1 MERPVV
7 TEDSE
12 KKELDK
18 QALIKGEVQDDVDRK
33 LLELSALFE
42 ISQLLNSSL
51 NLTSIVDNILLSPMG
66 RMMINKGLFLLHRGD
81 HQYEI
86 FTLKGLSRDLIGKK
100 ISLPELPSKP
110 FLIEELK
117 EEQYP
122 WLSFFTQ
129 FDIKLF
135 VPIIL
140 RNDILGLVTFG
151 KKLIGKNYIESE
163 IEFLSS
169 IANIAATSIQNGI
182 VFEELKTV
190 NARLDKKIQELHT
203 LFDIGKE
210 LNATLESTKIARLL
224 SYGLMGE
231 MMLNKFVI
239 FVRRQNVVQTLEKRS
254 FPNMDLTSHYL
265 ELLFKITQ
273 PYPLEDAE
281 ENELNSEL
289 TRHDVVA
296 VVPMLSQDRTKGI
309 LLLGQRISKKAYSK
323 EELDF
328 LYTLGNQAMISLENA
343 WLFEDSLERKR
354 LEEELLLAR
363 NIQIGLLPEVFPDL
377 KTCEVFGVNISSK
390 QVGGD
395 YFDVIKIDDENY
407 IVAIADVSGKG
418 VPASLLM
425 SNVQASLLA
434 LSTEV
439 KAFDQLVAKVNNIIH
454 ANTTADK
461 FITFFGGILNIKE
474 RTFTYVNA
482 GHNPPY
488 WVKSDRS
495 LQTLD
500 KGGLLLGLMPDV
512 VYEFETIQLKP
523 DEKIVMFT
531 DGVTEAM
538 NEKEEQFEEPRL
550 EKLLQ
555 SNSGLSAKECT
566 ELIAQTVKDFE
577 GNAPQSDDITVVVIK
592 SLK

>member
-1 MERPVV
+1 MSMEPM
-7 TEDSE
+7 D
-12 KKELDK
+12 KPLDK
-18 QALIKGEVQDDVDRK
+18 QSLIKGEVQDDVDRK

-100 ISLPELPSKP
+100 ISITEIPQKS
-110 FLIEELK
+110 FLLDEVSDAP
-117 EEQYP
+117 YP

-129 FDIKLF
+129 YDMKLI
-135 VPIIL
+135 VPIVL
-140 RNDILGLVTFG
+140 RNDLLGLVAFG
-151 KKLIGKNYIESE
+151 KKLIGGPYIESE

-182 VFEELKTV
+182 VFEELRSV

-210 LNATLESTKIARLL
+210 LNATLDAQKVVKLL

-231 MMLNKFVI
+231 MMVNRFAIL
-239 FVRRQNVVQTLEKRS
+239 VRRHDGVEYAEKRGLARLQL
-254 FPNMDLTSHYL
+254 DDTQTSLVFNYS
-265 ELLFKITQ
+265 Q
-273 PYPLEDAE
+273 PAVVTDDEH
-281 ENELNSEL
+281 SEL
-289 TRHDVVA
+289 QHALQNQDIIA
-296 VVPMLSQDRTKGI
+296 IVPMRSQDRTKGV
-309 LLLGQRISKKAYSK
+309 LLLGPKISGKGFTK

-328 LYTLGNQAMISLENA
+328 VFTLGNQAMISLENA

-354 LEEELLLAR
+354 LEEELELAR
-363 NIQIGLLPEVFPDL
+363 KIQMGLLPKDFPKLNNFEVYGL
-377 KTCEVFGVNISSK
+377 NISSK

-395 YFDVIKIDDENY
+395 YFDVLKINETQY
-407 IVAIADVSGKG
+407 IIAIADVSGKG

-439 KAFDQLVAKVNNIIH
+439 SDFSKLVYKVNNIIY
-454 ANTTADK
+454 ANTDSEK
-461 FITFFGGILNIKE
+461 FITFFGGVLDIEK

-488 WVKSDRS
+488 WRKTDGT
-495 LQTLD
+495 LHTLD
-500 KGGLLLGLMPDV
+500 KGGLLLGMLPDMP
-512 VYEFETIQLKP
+512 YEQETITLSP
-523 DEKIVMFT
+523 GEGIIMFT

-538 NEKEEQFEEPRL
+538 NEKLDQYDESRL
-550 EKLLQ
+550 EALIKTHPKIT
-555 SNSGLSAKECT
+555 AKECT
-566 ELIAQTVKDFE
+566 KKIAAEVKTFA
-577 GNAPQSDDITVVVIK
+577 GAAPQSDDITVVI
-592 SLK
+592 LHAI

>member
-1 MERPVV
+1 MTDDP
-7 TEDSE
+7 E
-12 KKELDK
+12 KKDLDK

-81 HQYEI
+81 YQFEI
-86 FTLKGLSRDLIGKK
+86 FTLKGLSRDLIGKR
-100 ISLPELPSKP
+100 IPLTDLPLKP
-110 FLIEELK
+110 FLFDEIK
-117 EEQYP
+117 DGQYP
-122 WLSFFTQ
+122 WLTFFAE

-140 RNDILGLVTFG
+140 RNDVLGLVAFG
-151 KKLIGKNYIESE
+151 KKLVGKNYIESE

-169 IANIAATSIQNGI
+169 IANIAATNIQNGM
-182 VFEELKTV
+182 VFEELRNV
-190 NARLDKKIQELHT
+190 NARLDKKIQELNT

-210 LNATLESTKIARLL
+210 LNATLESAKIGRLL

-231 MMLNKFVI
+231 MMLNRFVI
-239 FVRRQNVVQTLEKRS
+239 LVRRNDTVQILEKRA
-254 FPNMDLTSHYL
+254 FPHMDLTHPSM
-265 ELLFKITQ
+265 EQLFNITQ
-273 PYPLEDAE
+273 PYTIDDAE
-281 ENELNSEL
+281 NSDINTELV
-289 TRHDVVA
+289 RQDVVA
-296 VVPMLSQDRTKGI
+296 VVPMRSQDRTKGM
-309 LLLGQRISKKAYSK
+309 LLLGQRISKKNYSK

-354 LEEELLLAR
+354 LEEELLVAR
-363 NIQIGLLPEVFPDL
+363 NIQIGLLPDCFPDL
-377 KTCEVFGVNISSK
+377 KNFEVYGVNLSSK

-395 YFDVIKIDDENY
+395 YFDVIKVDEDRY

-418 VPASLLM
+418 IPASLLM

-439 KAFDQLVAKVNNIIH
+439 KAFDHLVAKVNNIIH

-461 FITFFGGILNIKE
+461 FITFFGGILNTAE
-474 RTFTYVNA
+474 RSFTYVNA

-488 WVKSDRS
+488 LVRTDGT
-495 LQTLD
+495 LQTLE
-500 KGGLLLGLMPDV
+500 KGGLLLGLMPGMT
-512 VYEFETIQLKP
+512 YEYETIQLLP
-523 DEKIVMFT
+523 GEKIVMFT

-538 NEKEEQFEEPRL
+538 NEKEEQFEEHRL
-550 EKLLQ
+550 ENLLRE
-555 SNSGLSAKECT
+555 NTGLSARACT
-566 ELIAQTVKDFE
+566 ELIAQTVKTFE
-577 GNAPQSDDITVVVIK
+577 GNAPQSDDITVVVINATP
-592 SLK
+592 